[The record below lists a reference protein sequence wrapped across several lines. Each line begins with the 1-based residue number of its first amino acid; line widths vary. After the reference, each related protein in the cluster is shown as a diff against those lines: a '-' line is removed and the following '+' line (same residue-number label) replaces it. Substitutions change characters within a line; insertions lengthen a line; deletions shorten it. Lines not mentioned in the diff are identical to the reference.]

1 MPESLVDLEAQRAAI
16 LKQMAALGDMRK
28 GSLTETFRPCGKPAC
43 GCHAEDHPGHG
54 PYYAFTTKVDGKT
67 RTVQLRPGSRLKKF
81 EREVET
87 YRRFRALSDQL
98 VAVNASL
105 CELRPDDDANSDRA
119 ALKKTSSRSSRR
131 KSTRK
136 QTGC

>member
-1 MPESLVDLEAQRAAI
+1 VA
-16 LKQMAALGDMRK
+16 
-28 GSLTETFRPCGKPAC
+28 
-43 GCHAEDHPGHG
+43 
-54 PYYAFTTKVDGKT
+54 GKT
-67 RTVQLRPGSRLKKF
+67 RTIQLRPSSRLKKF
-81 EREVET
+81 QREVET

-105 CELRPDDDANSDRA
+105 CELRPDDEANSDQA

-131 KSTRK
+131 KSIRK